1 MKYFWSLT
9 KHDFFTE
16 VIRKNH
22 LLNLIIATLL
32 LLISLYVTN
41 NQINSSLVILPLA
54 IACIIQGNVAFNKR
68 HFLEQIIVS
77 GCPCYTIAI
86 AKFCITFI
94 KLCITVIIV
103 WLTLLFLGNIPIE
116 TGYKIL
122 QILILYSIPLS
133 SVTILSASLTLKTSN
148 SQWLGLLISMPLTLI
163 FFMYLSPILNY
174 HLASNTTTLYT
185 EGSLQIFAT
194 LSLISFVTSI
204 CACSYLI
211 TKI

>member
-1 MKYFWSLT
+1 MKYFWALT
-9 KHDFFTE
+9 KHDFITE
-16 VIRKNH
+16 VIHKNH

-32 LLISLYVTN
+32 LVIALYVTN
-41 NQINSSLVILPLA
+41 NQVNGSIIILPLA
-54 IACIIQGNVAFNKR
+54 IACIIQGNVAFNKH

-77 GCPCYTIAI
+77 GCPCYTVSI

-94 KLCITVIIV
+94 KLCITAIV
-103 WLTLLFLGNIPIE
+103 AWLTILFLGNIPLK

-122 QILILYSIPLS
+122 QTLILYSIPLS

-148 SQWLGLLISMPLTLI
+148 GQWLGLLISLPLILI
-163 FFMYLSPILNY
+163 FFMYLSPILNHY
-174 HLASNTTTLYT
+174 LDPNTAALYI